1 MRKFL
6 FVAAALGFA
15 AAAQPASAQ
24 MASATARLGA
34 GKSVN
39 VNAVKPDAGG
49 AYIEIALPEGPQKLE
64 GLGEQFMPLKS
75 GGREMTLVTA
85 DLNGD
90 GIDEIVVRA
99 QVTST
104 ASAIL
109 VYQWNAEQKQYFPVQ
124 ITDSMDQDK
133 PFLFADTASAVSD
146 EKNGIEV
153 NVTRV
158 DQSGRSA
165 QILERYRWDGDRI
178 RYTEDH

>member
-6 FVAAALGFA
+6 YVAAALGFVA
-15 AAAQPASAQ
+15 ATQPSSAQ
-24 MASATARLGA
+24 MASATARLGD

-39 VNAVKPDAGG
+39 VNAVKSDTGG

-64 GLGEQFMPLKS
+64 GLGQEFMPLKF
-75 GGREMTLVTA
+75 GGRELTLVTA
-85 DLNGD
+85 DFNGD

-109 VYQWNAEQKQYFPVQ
+109 VYQWDAEQKQYFPVL

-133 PFLFADTASAVSD
+133 PFLFADTSSAVSID
-146 EKNGIEV
+146 KNGIDV
-153 NVTRV
+153 RVTRV

-165 QILERYRWDGDRI
+165 QILERYRWDGDHI